1 MKDLEGT
8 AAVEAKV
15 EKVVWEE
22 TAAAVLW
29 QEEPEEHREPQGREG
44 QPGIMEP
51 WGK

>member
-8 AAVEAKV
+8 AAVGAKV

-22 TAAAVLW
+22 TVAAVLW